1 MPLTEV
7 ILVDE
12 NDRPTG
18 VMEKQEAHEKGAM
31 HRAITVYIFNSQQQL
46 LLQQR
51 AIAKYHSGGLW
62 SNTCCSH
69 PAPGEDTLQAAHRRL
84 YQEMGL
90 RCSLTPML
98 TLTYRLPLDNGLIE
112 HEFGHVYFGMT
123 DDTPQADPDEV
134 EGYQYQSLEQI
145 GQRMAASP
153 EVFTSWF
160 RLTFARIPA
169 CWAQFHAAQNDGYS
183 ARREINRRAQ

>member
-7 ILVDE
+7 ILVDQ

-18 VMEKQEAHEKGAM
+18 VMEKQKAHEKGEL

-51 AIAKYHSGGLW
+51 AEAKYHSGGLW

-90 RCSLTPML
+90 RCALTPMF
-98 TLTYRLPLDNGLIE
+98 TLTYRLPLHNGLIE
-112 HEFGHVYFGMT
+112 HELGHVYFGIT
-123 DDTPQADPDEV
+123 DDVPQINPDEAA
-134 EGYQYQSLEQI
+134 GYQYQSLEQI
-145 GQRMAASP
+145 AQRMATSP
-153 EVFTSWF
+153 EAFTSWF
-160 RLTFARIPA
+160 RLTFSRIPA
-169 CWAQFHAAQNDGYS
+169 YWAQFYAARHEG
-183 ARREINRRAQ
+183 